1 MRIGAVMRWKALAA
15 VLGVVLL
22 VAIVFAIVGPRDV
35 AAPAGTGVSAL
46 DSPTEAPSGGT
57 PLAPTGVPSSN
68 SSARPAVVPSAPARP
83 PTVAAA
89 RPPPLPAAPM
99 PPPPASEPG
108 VTSPE
113 QVNSAGA
120 DAGVPFA
127 LNKDG
132 IKAAVQEKIPELRDC
147 YDSWLQA
154 DPSLAGRIKVSF
166 TIDTDPNTGL
176 GAVTQIGVMDGG
188 IDHLALQGCVM
199 NVFKD
204 LSFDAPENGPLTVNY
219 PLRFSSGD
227 AG

>member
-1 MRIGAVMRWKALAA
+1 MRWKALAA

-22 VAIVFAIVGPRDV
+22 GAIVFAIVGPSEV
-35 AAPAGTGVSAL
+35 TAPADGAANGV
-46 DSPTEAPSGGT
+46 DTSPEAPSGGT
-57 PLAPTGVPSSN
+57 PLAKPSATPPTSGTTPTTAPSG
-68 SSARPAVVPSAPARP
+68 PAPAPARVAVTP
-83 PTVAAA
+83 PA
-89 RPPPLPAAPM
+89 PAPAPT
-99 PPPPASEPG
+99 PPPPSSEPG
-108 VTSPE
+108 VGSPPPP
-113 QVNSAGA
+113 SAA
-120 DAGVPFA
+120 ASDASIPFA

-132 IKAAVQEKIPELRDC
+132 IKAAVQEKLPELRDC

-204 LSFDAPENGPLTVNY
+204 LSFDAPENGPVTVNY